1 MMTMKLT
8 NFLNLFVLGAAL
20 SIAGTG
26 CRHTPVGTT
35 DLPGMKHP
43 NISNTNP
50 GFEPLPNGPG
60 LNNHGPGSGGDI
72 TTTGGGPLGPGHAGW
87 NEDANTLSA
96 QTIHFDYDK
105 SAIKS
110 SEQSKLDAVFAYLT
124 SHSQAALRVEG
135 NCDERGTEEYNRSLG
150 ERRALAGREY
160 LVRKGIDPSRID
172 TETYGKDKPVDTGH
186 TESAYARNRR
196 DDFVVLTAPGR

>member
-8 NFLNLFVLGAAL
+8 NFLNLFALGAAL

-35 DLPGMKHP
+35 DLPRMKHP
-43 NISNTNP
+43 SINNP
-50 GFEPLPNGPG
+50 GTGGPELPPGRG
-60 LNNHGPGSGGDI
+60 LNNTGPGTGGDI
-72 TTTGGGPLGPGHAGW
+72 TSTGGGPLGPGHAGW
-87 NEDANTLSA
+87 NEDVSALSA

-110 SEQSKLDAVFAYLT
+110 SEQSKLDAVYSYLT
-124 SHSQAALRVEG
+124 SHPDKALRVEG
-135 NCDERGTEEYNRSLG
+135 NCDERGTDEYNRSLG

-172 TETYGKDKPVDTGH
+172 TETFGKDKPVDTGH
-186 TESAYARNRR
+186 DEAAHARNRR